1 MSNMTELSR
10 RIRKI
15 YLLRRGLFGKLA
27 ADLEVDM
34 QQNPILQYVKANP
47 QCTQVEL
54 AKALAVSPASIAS
67 SIKRMQKTG
76 LIQKEVNEKD
86 LRQNRLS
93 ITQKGLETSEQCKAI
108 AQSLNHKMFDGFSE
122 QELEELENYLGR
134 LIHNLSSNKNEEDI
148 SLFSIIALENQLSIK
163 ESGGKND

>member
-1 MSNMTELSR
+1 MPNMTELSR

-15 YLLRRGLFGKLA
+15 YLLRRSYFGKRA
-27 ADLEVDM
+27 ANLDVDM
-34 QQNPILQYVKANP
+34 QQNPILQYVRANP

-67 SIKRMQKTG
+67 SVKRMQKTG
-76 LIQKEVNEKD
+76 LIRKEVDEKD

-93 ITQKGLETSEQCKAI
+93 ITQKGLEISEKCQKI
-108 AQSLNHKMFDGFSE
+108 AHDLNQKMYDGFSE
-122 QELEELENYLGR
+122 EELTELESYLER

>member
-1 MSNMTELSR
+1 MSKMTELSR

-67 SIKRMQKTG
+67 SVKRMQKTG
-76 LIQKEVNEKD
+76 LIQKEVDEKD
-86 LRQNRLS
+86 LRQNHLS
-93 ITQKGLETSEQCKAI
+93 ITQKGIETSKQCEAI

-122 QELEELENYLGR
+122 EELDALENYLER
-134 LIHNLSSNKNEEDI
+134 LIHNLSSNKKEEDS

>member
-15 YLLRRGLFGKLA
+15 YLLRRSLFGKLA
-27 ADLEVDM
+27 ADLDIDM

-67 SIKRMQKTG
+67 SIKRMQKMG
-76 LIQKEVNEKD
+76 LIQKEVDEKD

-93 ITQKGLETSEQCKAI
+93 ITQKGLKRSEECQEI
-108 AQSLNHKMFDGFSE
+108 AHNLNHKMFDGFSE
-122 QELEELENYLGR
+122 EELTELESYLER